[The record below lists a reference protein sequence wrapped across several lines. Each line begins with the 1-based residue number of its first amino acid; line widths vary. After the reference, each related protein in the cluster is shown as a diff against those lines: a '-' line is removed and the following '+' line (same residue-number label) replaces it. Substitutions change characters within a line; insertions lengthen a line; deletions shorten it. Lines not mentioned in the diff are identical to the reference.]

1 MDMRLDFPNIKY
13 TLYYINVI
21 KEMFL
26 TYILPFSSRKTQIEL
41 GKLKKLDCP
50 FKNDDPAKI
59 CKLTEKQRS
68 DHHDFRMHFFLHY
81 RNSNDWVISHWTE
94 RLKSLEK
101 GDQLSMYCDLCSI
114 R

>member
-1 MDMRLDFPNIKY
+1 MKY
-13 TLYYINVI
+13 ILYYINVI
-21 KEMFL
+21 EEIFL
-26 TYILPFSSRKTQIEL
+26 TYTLPFSSRKTQIEL
-41 GKLKKLDCP
+41 GKLKKLECP

-59 CKLTEKQRS
+59 CKLTEKQKS

-81 RNSNDWVISHWTE
+81 RNSKDWVISHWTE